1 MHVMPST
8 IGEHLSE
15 TFSPTHHSGLCWTG
29 AVIDGV
35 PQVHFAPAQGAQLAY
50 QVFGEGP
57 AVVAI
62 PPAAQNVELAWE
74 WPAIRSMLERFA
86 SFSRY
91 LHFDKRGTGASDRTV
106 PVPEMDQRVDD
117 LRAVMDH
124 AGIERAHLFGT
135 SEGGPMTLMFA
146 ATYPDRVAGLILEGS
161 GARLGDLDQPM
172 DPERRAAMLRWVE
185 GWGRPGSTTADLF
198 APSLAGDAAYRVWHE
213 RYERH
218 SATQDGLLQLLQLN
232 ALMDARGVLERIEA
246 PTLITHSTD
255 DPVVP
260 VEFARELAAA
270 LPNARL
276 VERSGRDHYTYAGDV
291 DSVLTEIERF
301 VTGRTIERAPLPQE
315 RVTIEVLGRFRVLID
330 GAEVLAADWGS
341 RRARQLLKRLVVAR
355 GWPVTRD
362 ELTDMLWP
370 DEDDERILRPRL
382 SVQLSAVRRVLRGGV
397 IADRSSI
404 RLDLDVV
411 DVDLV
416 RFHSLDDDAAAV
428 VGAYTGELL
437 PDDRYDDWTEG
448 ARAEAHVRFLAAA
461 DRCLAASA
469 GDHDQVAQLA
479 AMILSADPFHD
490 GAHRALIAAHAQS
503 GRVAAAADARRV
515 YTERLSEL
523 GVDTTGVD
531 ELN

>member
-1 MHVMPST
+1 MM
-8 IGEHLSE
+8 I
-15 TFSPTHHSGLCWTG
+15 
-29 AVIDGV
+29 AGV
-35 PQVHFAPAQGAQLAY
+35 PQVHFARSQGANIAY
-50 QVFGEGP
+50 QVFGSGP
-57 AVVAI
+57 PVVAI
-62 PPAAQNVELAWE
+62 PPAAQNIELAWE

-86 SFSRY
+86 SFARY
-91 LHFDKRGTGASDRTV
+91 LHFDKRGTGASDRTA

-146 ATYPDRVAGLILEGS
+146 ATYPDRVAGLILEGT
-161 GARLGDLDQPM
+161 GARLGDVDRPM

-185 GWGRPGSTTADLF
+185 GWGKPGSTTADLF
-198 APSLAGDAAYRVWHE
+198 APSLADDHAYRTWHE

-232 ALMDARGVLERIEA
+232 ALMDARGILHRIEA

-255 DPVVP
+255 DAVVP
-260 VEFARELAAA
+260 VEFARELAAG

-291 DSVLTEIERF
+291 NAVLSEIERF
-301 VTGRTIERAPLPQE
+301 VTGRTIERASPPPG
-315 RVTIEVLGRFRVLID
+315 RVEIEVLGRFRVLVD
-330 GAEVLAADWGS
+330 GAEVSPAEWGS

-362 ELTDMLWP
+362 ELTNMLWP

-382 SVQLSAVRRVLRGGV
+382 SVQLSAVRRVLGGGV

-404 RLDLDVV
+404 RLDLDTV

-416 RFHSLDDDAAAV
+416 RFHSLDDDDDAIV
-428 VGAYTGELL
+428 EAYAGELL
-437 PDDRYDDWTEG
+437 PDDRYDDWTDG

-461 DRCLAASA
+461 DRRLAATA
-469 GDHDQVAQLA
+469 GDHDEVARLA
-479 AMILSADPFHD
+479 ATILSADPFHD
-490 GAHRALIAAHAQS
+490 GAHRALITAHDRA
-503 GRVAAAADARRV
+503 GRIAAAADARRV
-515 YTERLSEL
+515 YADRLDEL
-523 GVDTTGVD
+523 GLDTTGID
-531 ELN
+531 ELS